1 VAEAQRIAVIAG
13 DGIGPEVTEVGLRA
27 LAWARDAH
35 GLPLDIWEL
44 PLGAERWLR
53 EGVGLPPTLL
63 DEIRTTCS
71 AVLLGALGDAR
82 IPGHEHARE
91 ILFGLRFGLDLYAN
105 IRPMRALSPR
115 LIPLRGVEHVDI
127 CVFRENTEGLYAG
140 IGGQLRRG
148 TAHEVAVE
156 EDVNTRL
163 GVERIV
169 RAAFD
174 FARRERRKLCLSD
187 KSNALRHAHELW
199 QRVYAEVRGEY
210 PDVVCEHLYIDAL
223 CYELVRD
230 PARFSVIVCCNLFGD
245 IVSDLVA
252 GLGGGLGVAPSASVH
267 LGSDVPVPALFEPVH
282 GSAPQLVG
290 KNLANPVA
298 MLRTVGMLFDWLG
311 RADLGASVERAA
323 QEAVEAHECTPD
335 VGGTLGTTA
344 AGEAVLRRLR

>member
-1 VAEAQRIAVIAG
+1 MGPILRVAVIGG
-13 DGIGPEVTEVGLRA
+13 DGIGPEVTEYGLKA
-27 LAWARDAH
+27 LAWARDVH
-35 GLPLDIWEL
+35 GVPLEL
-44 PLGAERWLR
+44 WRLDLGAERWLR
-53 EGVGLPPTLL
+53 EGVGLPASTLE
-63 DEIRTTCS
+63 EIRTTCS

-105 IRPMRALSPR
+105 VRPVRALSKR
-115 LIPLRGVEHVDI
+115 LIPLNGVEALDI
-127 CVFRENTEGLYAG
+127 CIFRENTEGLYAG

-148 TAHEVAVE
+148 TPHEVAVE

-169 RAAFD
+169 RAAFE

-187 KSNALRHAHELW
+187 KSNALRHAHDLW
-199 QRVYAEVRGEY
+199 QRVFHEVRAEY
-210 PDVVCEHLYIDAL
+210 PDVPAEHLYIDAL

-245 IVSDLVA
+245 IASDLVA
-252 GLGGGLGVAPSASVH
+252 ALGGGLGLAPSASLH
-267 LGSDVPVPALFEPVH
+267 PGRAVPGLFEPVH

-290 KNLANPVA
+290 RGLANPIA
-298 MLRTVGMLFDWLG
+298 MLRTVGMLLG
-311 RADLGASVERAA
+311 SLGYPALTETIERAA
-323 QEAVEAHECTPD
+323 EEAIEARECTPD
-335 VGGTLGTTA
+335 VGGSLGTAA